1 MFSELERLEGYYQ
14 IMGFLN
20 GVKEVFSIG
29 STLDRMNQGIDGVV
43 NYKSCSVENFFESQ
57 YGTINTIVSG
67 QFRRPP
73 AALLMLTVRKSRRCV
88 VIDLAMAHR
97 SLFILAKFPHVCLV
111 RRSGISK
118 ASSLRHF
125 VRR

>member
-43 NYKSCSVENFFESQ
+43 NYKSCSVENFF
-57 YGTINTIVSG
+57 
-67 QFRRPP
+67 
-73 AALLMLTVRKSRRCV
+73 
-88 VIDLAMAHR
+88 
-97 SLFILAKFPHVCLV
+97 
-111 RRSGISK
+111 
-118 ASSLRHF
+118 
-125 VRR
+125 

>member
-67 QFRRPP
+67 GADDICINVTQ
-73 AALLMLTVRKSRRCV
+73 MLRVKILRQSRLKSRLR
-88 VIDLAMAHR
+88 R
-97 SLFILAKFPHVCLV
+97 QILLLLV
-111 RRSGISK
+111 
-118 ASSLRHF
+118 
-125 VRR
+125 

>member
-67 QFRRPP
+67 GSVTFG
-73 AALLMLTVRKSRRCV
+73 L
-88 VIDLAMAHR
+88 R
-97 SLFILAKFPHVCLV
+97 S
-111 RRSGISK
+111 
-118 ASSLRHF
+118 
-125 VRR
+125 

>member
-43 NYKSCSVENFFESQ
+43 NYKS
-57 YGTINTIVSG
+57 
-67 QFRRPP
+67 
-73 AALLMLTVRKSRRCV
+73 
-88 VIDLAMAHR
+88 
-97 SLFILAKFPHVCLV
+97 
-111 RRSGISK
+111 
-118 ASSLRHF
+118 
-125 VRR
+125 